1 MSDQHCNT
9 TCKCFREALLDS
21 KPFTYCAALGKPK
34 HEGVPCEIEE
44 SLRTEHK
51 MRSILD
57 MMKDTV

>member
-1 MSDQHCNT
+1 M
-9 TCKCFREALLDS
+9 CKCFREALLDS

-57 MMKDTV
+57 MMKDKV